1 MEVNLLRGITD
12 LIVHAA
18 NPDAVVL
25 FGSYAKGMQNVD
37 SDIDIIVIA
46 DGLDSRLARDQE
58 LKGLLHRYLIR
69 IDVHMVG
76 VQELALAQSA
86 PRGFLSSALAS
97 GALLYASERGTR
109 LLTPWL
115 ASGRS
120 KLFGET

>member
-37 SDIDIIVIA
+37 SDIDIIVIV
-46 DGLDSRLARDQE
+46 DGLSRLARDQE
-58 LKGLLHRYLIR
+58 LKGLLHRYPIR

-76 VQELALAQSA
+76 AQELALAQSA

-115 ASGRS
+115 ASGKS